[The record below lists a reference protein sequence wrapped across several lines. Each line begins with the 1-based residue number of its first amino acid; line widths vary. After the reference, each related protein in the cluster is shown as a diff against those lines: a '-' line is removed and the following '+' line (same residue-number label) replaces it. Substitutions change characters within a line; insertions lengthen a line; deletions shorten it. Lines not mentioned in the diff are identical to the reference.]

1 MTLQTVPVAQNV
13 SPEYSTGVFLPV
25 PVPVLDSFLLPVF
38 ENSSKM
44 PLAWIARSC
53 VELDR
58 GGMRGEGPRNNLLT
72 CAASSVGSTLKT
84 WPHPL

>member
-13 SPEYSTGVFLPV
+13 SPEYSTGTGST
-25 PVPVLDSFLLPVF
+25 SFFLPVF
-38 ENSSKM
+38 ENSSKF
-44 PLAWIARSC
+44 PHAWIARSR
-53 VELDR
+53 VELDTR
-58 GGMRGEGPRNNLLT
+58 GGVRGEGPRNNLLT

>member
-13 SPEYSTGVFLPV
+13 SPEYSTGTGTGST
-25 PVPVLDSFLLPVF
+25 SFFLPVF
-38 ENSSKM
+38 ENSSKF
-44 PLAWIARSC
+44 PHAWIARSR
-53 VELDR
+53 VELDTR
-58 GGMRGEGPRNNLLT
+58 GGVRGEGPRNNLLT

>member
-13 SPEYSTGVFLPV
+13 SPEYSTGTGST
-25 PVPVLDSFLLPVF
+25 SFFLPVF